1 MAKTW
6 MAAPSRLTKRVPAKT
21 VRKAA
26 VVADTAA
33 VAAVAVAIAAAA
45 EAVAAVVVTV
55 AAAVVAVDTAT
66 EAATEAATKPEH
78 AINSQRG
85 VRKGALFVALSNADR
100 ARPSTIERKRVS
112 RRDSAIHLSHM
123 DTLPN
128 VHASTATRCSLAAH
142 RRHRYRICRPATVF
156 SSAHNSTFCQKS
168 NCNHAAGRVEREG
181 GC

>member
-1 MAKTW
+1 V
-6 MAAPSRLTKRVPAKT
+6 PSKSTKRVRAKT
-21 VRKAA
+21 VRKAVA
-26 VVADTAA
+26 ADTAA

-100 ARPSTIERKRVS
+100 ARPGTIERKRVS
-112 RRDSAIHLSHM
+112 RRTVAKRRWPLGKQRDPPLTHGHFAQCSCFDRDPMLPGGTSTPSLSH
-123 DTLPN
+123 LPT
-128 VHASTATRCSLAAH
+128 SH
-142 RRHRYRICRPATVF
+142 RVLLGAQFDFLP
-156 SSAHNSTFCQKS
+156 K
-168 NCNHAAGRVEREG
+168 VEL
-181 GC
+181 